1 MAQIWRDST
10 CDDDRELIQR
20 AQEDQEAFGKLYQK
34 YLKMVY
40 NYVYYRVGHVE
51 EAEDITESVFLHAL
65 LNFRRYQD
73 RGLPFSAWLMKIA
86 HNLVANWY
94 RRENRAV
101 RVSLDSEDAVEL
113 SCQAPS
119 PEEVVESREESNR
132 VLSLIRR
139 LPEERQQ
146 ALILRYAAGLKHREI
161 GEVMGKSTTAVKVLL
176 HRTIASLSKQIR
188 EEEERNRSEGVR
200 KW

>member
-20 AQEDQEAFGKLYQK
+20 AREDQEAFGRLYQK
-34 YLKMVY
+34 YLRMVY
-40 NYVYYRVGHVE
+40 NYVYYRIGHVE

-65 LNFRRYQD
+65 LNFRKYQD

-94 RRENRAV
+94 RRESKNL
-101 RVSLDSEDAVEL
+101 RVSLDSEETRSFA
-113 SCQAPS
+113 SQAPS
-119 PEEVVESREESNR
+119 PEELMESREESER
-132 VLSLIRR
+132 IVRLVRS
-139 LPEERQQ
+139 LPEEKQQ

-176 HRTIASLSKQIR
+176 HRTIQTLARQMRL
-188 EEEERNRSEGVR
+188 EEERRTDEKR
-200 KW
+200 

>member
-1 MAQIWRDST
+1 MVRRRNVLAQTWRDST

-20 AQEDQEAFGKLYQK
+20 AREDQEAFGRLYQK

-94 RRENRAV
+94 RREGRGI
-101 RVSLDSEDAVEL
+101 RVPMDSEDTGEL
-113 SCQAPS
+113 ASQLPS
-119 PEEVVESREESNR
+119 PEEVVEAREDSER
-132 VLSLIRR
+132 ILRLIRE

-176 HRTIASLSKQIR
+176 HRTVAALGR
-188 EEEERNRSEGVR
+188 RMRAEEGLE
-200 KW
+200 

>member
-1 MAQIWRDST
+1 MAQLWRDST

-20 AQEDQEAFGKLYQK
+20 AREDQEAFGRLYQK
-34 YLKMVY
+34 YLRMIY

-65 LNFRRYQD
+65 LNFRKYQD

-94 RRENRAV
+94 RRESRSV
-101 RVSLDSEDAVEL
+101 TLSLDSDEGGEL
-113 SCQAPS
+113 PCGAPS
-119 PEEVVESREESNR
+119 PEEMVESKEESDR
-132 VLSLIRR
+132 ILRLIRS
-139 LPEERQQ
+139 LPEEKQQ

-176 HRTIASLSKQIR
+176 HRTINALGRQLMA
-188 EEEERNRSEGVR
+188 EEERNEERGEGS
-200 KW
+200 